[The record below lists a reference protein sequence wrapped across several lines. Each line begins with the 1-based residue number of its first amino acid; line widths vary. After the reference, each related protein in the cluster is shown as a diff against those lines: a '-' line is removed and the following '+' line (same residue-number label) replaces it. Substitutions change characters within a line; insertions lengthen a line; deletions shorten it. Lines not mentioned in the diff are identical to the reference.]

1 LRGYSRS
8 SDSSSLDSFI
18 QPLVHAPA
26 VIAIG
31 LSTGG
36 PRVLEQILPKFS
48 ADFPVPILIVQHM
61 PSGFTAPLAQ
71 RLNSCSS
78 ITVKEATRGEIIHP
92 ATAYIAPAGLHMRVV
107 SSRSD
112 ASPKISLDENPS
124 DAVHI
129 PAVDELMNSV
139 AQFFQNRAIGV
150 IMTGMGSDG
159 AAGITAI
166 YRQGGLT
173 IGQDE
178 ASCAVYGMP
187 RICAQLGV
195 LNRVLPLSDI
205 PYYLI
210 NATQRLMRADA
221 QNVIHSH
228 S

>member
-1 LRGYSRS
+1 
-8 SDSSSLDSFI
+8 
-18 QPLVHAPA
+18 
-26 VIAIG
+26 
-31 LSTGG
+31 
-36 PRVLEQILPKFS
+36 
-48 ADFPVPILIVQHM
+48 
-61 PSGFTAPLAQ
+61 
-71 RLNSCSS
+71 
-78 ITVKEATRGEIIHP
+78 
-92 ATAYIAPAGLHMRVV
+92 MRVV